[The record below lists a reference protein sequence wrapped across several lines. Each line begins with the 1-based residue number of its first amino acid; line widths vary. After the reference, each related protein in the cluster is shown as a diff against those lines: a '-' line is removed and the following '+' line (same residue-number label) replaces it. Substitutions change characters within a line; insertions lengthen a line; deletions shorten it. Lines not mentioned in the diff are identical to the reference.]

1 MAEKRDYY
9 DVLGVAREASADD
22 IKAAYRKL
30 ALKNHPDKNPGDK
43 GAEERFKEA
52 AEAYE
57 VLSDADKR
65 AAYDR
70 YGHAGVG
77 GVAGFQDVRDIFGA
91 FGDDLASEIFG
102 SFFGGA
108 GGGRRGG
115 PLRGRTLRV
124 EIGLTFEEMAR
135 GAAKPITHKRNEAC
149 GTCRGSGA
157 RDGAKPVACST
168 CRGQGR
174 VSVNQGFFA
183 IARPC
188 PRCAGEGQVVE
199 NPCTAC
205 GGAGLAPQKR
215 EIALQVP
222 AGVPDGVILRVS
234 GAGEHGPRGG
244 PPGDL
249 NCVIRVAG
257 HPLFQRSD
265 DDPADVVLTVPVPLS
280 TAVLGGKV
288 EVPSVGGSPVSV
300 TLEPGTEPGQVLRVK
315 GAGLPRMQGGGSGSL
330 YVRVAYDVPRAPG
343 RALKKALEA
352 LREAEAGEVGPARR
366 RYEDEVKRLQ
376 RKPR

>member
-1 MAEKRDYY
+1 MADKRDYY
-9 DVLGVAREASADD
+9 EVLGVAREASADD

-43 GAEERFKEA
+43 AAEERFKEA

-77 GVAGFQDVRDIFGA
+77 GGAGFQDVRDIFGA
-91 FGDDLASEIFG
+91 FGDDLASELFG

-108 GGGRRGG
+108 GGRRGG

-124 EIGLTFEEMAR
+124 EIVLSFDEMAR
-135 GAAKPITHKRNEAC
+135 GVAKTITLKRNESC
-149 GTCRGSGA
+149 GTCRGTGS
-157 RDGAKPVACST
+157 RDGSRPVACAT

-188 PRCAGEGQVVE
+188 PRCAGEGLVVE
-199 NPCTAC
+199 NPCAAC
-205 GGAGLAPQKR
+205 QGAGLAPQKR

-244 PPGDL
+244 PAGDL
-249 NCVIRVAG
+249 NCVIRVQS
-257 HPLFQRSD
+257 HPLFERSD
-265 DDPADVVLTVPVPLS
+265 DDPSDLFVTVPVPVAL
-280 TAVLGGKV
+280 AVLGGKV
-288 EVPSVGGSPVSV
+288 EVPTVAGQAVSV
-300 TLEPGTEPGQVLRVK
+300 ALEPGTEPGHILRVK
-315 GAGLPRMQGGGSGSL
+315 GEGLPRMQGGGRGSL
-330 YVRVAYDVPRAPG
+330 FVRVAYDVPRAPG
-343 RALKKALEA
+343 RALRKALEA

-366 RYEDEVKRLQ
+366 RFDDEVKRLQ